1 MAIRIEIESETA
13 VSKRPAR
20 ALVYENDQLVAEVIA
35 EVDLKQGA
43 DDGYYHCVT
52 LKKILRN
59 GGGVNVFDQARREKR
74 IVEAILYFASDEGKE
89 YLPSIPRVVLFEFIA
104 AVAEYLSGE
113 TRTKSY
119 LECMEYGGEERI
131 YQTNKAM
138 AEIFEKFGEKL
149 PDAIRVPIQELVALR
164 FVYDH
169 GEKWHENSFANWFQ
183 TITERPITHSTFS
196 LSAATIE
203 HIKTNAIP
211 CFDAETINHLKTI
224 ADCMKKYIEKDL
236 ECIREHFGW

>member
-1 MAIRIEIESETA
+1 VAIRIEIESETA

-52 LKKILRN
+52 LKKIMSK
-59 GGGVNVFDQARREKR
+59 GGGVNILDQARREKR
-74 IVEAILYFASDEGKE
+74 IVEAILYFASDEGKK
-89 YLPSIPRVVLFEFIA
+89 YLPSMSRVVLFEFIA

-113 TRTKSY
+113 AGVETY
-119 LECMEYGGEERI
+119 LEGGGGGERI
-131 YQTNKAM
+131 YRTNKETAK
-138 AEIFEKFGEKL
+138 IFERFGEKL
-149 PDAIRVPIQELVALR
+149 PSAVRTPIQELITLR
-164 FVYDH
+164 FVSDH
-169 GEKWHENSFANWFQ
+169 GEKWHENSFENWFH
-183 TITERPITHSTFS
+183 TIAEPPITHSTFS
-196 LSAATIE
+196 LSVTTIE

-211 CFDAETINHLKTI
+211 CFDAETINHLKAI